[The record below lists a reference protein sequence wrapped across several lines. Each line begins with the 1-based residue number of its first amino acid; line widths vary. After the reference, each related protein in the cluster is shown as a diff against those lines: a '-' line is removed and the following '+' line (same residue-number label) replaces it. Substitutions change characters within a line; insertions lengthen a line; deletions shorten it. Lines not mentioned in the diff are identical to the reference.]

1 MVTSRH
7 GQKWSEEETILAYYL
22 YCQIPFSKIGDR
34 HPDIVELA
42 SLLGRTPAAV
52 SLKLSNLAHFD
63 PELQRRAIRG
73 MSNASKT
80 DEVIFNRYKDNWE
93 ELVQTASDIYTQLGV
108 DQSTETD
115 QAILFPAGTTVAQTV
130 QGRRNQRF
138 FRSAVLSSYQ
148 ERCCITGIAVPA
160 LLVAS
165 HIKPWAV
172 SNPKTER
179 TNPRNGLCLNGL
191 HDKAFD
197 KGYITVLPDFTVRVS
212 SAILN
217 DSSVGGIWLASC
229 NGKQI
234 EKPEKFEPSIEL
246 LQYHNDVIFIP

>member
-1 MVTSRH
+1 MATSRH
-7 GQKWSEEETILAYYL
+7 GQKWSEEETTLAYYL
-22 YCQIPFSKIGDR
+22 YCQIPFSKIGDH
-34 HPDIVELA
+34 HPDIIKLA
-42 SLLGRTPAAV
+42 SLLGRTPASVA
-52 SLKLSNLAHFD
+52 LKLSNLAHFD
-63 PELQRRAIRG
+63 PELQKRAIRG

-80 DEVIFNRYKDNWE
+80 DALIFNRYKDSWE
-93 ELVQTASDIYTQLGV
+93 ELVQTATDIYAQFGV
-108 DQSTETD
+108 EQSQETD
-115 QAILFPAGTTVAQTV
+115 QEVVFPAGTTVAQTV
-130 QGRRNQRF
+130 QGRRNQHF

-148 ERCCITGIAVPA
+148 DRCCITGIALPS

-172 SNPKTER
+172 SDPRTER
-179 TNPRNGLCLNGL
+179 TNPRNGLCLNCL

-197 KGYITVLPDFTVRVS
+197 KGYITVLPDLSIRVS

-217 DSSVGGIWLASC
+217 DHSDGSIWLASC